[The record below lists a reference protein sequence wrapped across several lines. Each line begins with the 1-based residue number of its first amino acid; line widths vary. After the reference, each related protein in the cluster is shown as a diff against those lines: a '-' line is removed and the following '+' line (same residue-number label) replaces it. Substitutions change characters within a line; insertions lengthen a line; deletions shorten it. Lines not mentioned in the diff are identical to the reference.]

1 MKKLNLLLLMLAAT
15 LLLPLAGC
23 GHDEPKLVDYMY
35 NGSEG
40 NYQARIVG
48 EYARIVGDYN
58 KDKEYIHVQVT
69 EAPIAET
76 AEYPTPANHDFIRFK
91 KTDLPIDNYEPEMQI
106 SFHIKRFV
114 TEPNF
119 HDQCCTYWLAEVEP
133 I

>member
-35 NGSEG
+35 NGPEG

-91 KTDLPIDNYEPEMQI
+91 KTDLPIGNYEMNAQI
-106 SFHIKRFV
+106 SFHIKRF
-114 TEPNF
+114 TREPNF
-119 HDQCCTYWLAEVEP
+119 HDQCCS
-133 I
+133 

>member
-35 NGSEG
+35 NGPEG

-91 KTDLPIDNYEPEMQI
+91 KTDLPIGNYEMNAQI
-106 SFHIKRFV
+106 SFHIKRF
-114 TEPNF
+114 TREPNF
-119 HDQCCTYWLAEVEP
+119 HDQCCIYWLAEVEP